1 MFSATKSAELKL
13 LNIAIRVSQ
22 WYGCPKTKTRQK
34 ESVLDPR
41 QDKSALFVVNGSA
54 SWVRG
59 DSGFRRLV
67 CHSVHK
73 KCKIMPLSAII
84 VINYFKSQIQID
96 M

>member
-1 MFSATKSAELKL
+1 MGVPRPRHDKDGIF
-13 LNIAIRVSQ
+13 
-22 WYGCPKTKTRQK
+22 KTKTRQK

-54 SWVRG
+54 SQVQR

-67 CHSVHK
+67 CRSIHK
-73 KCKIMPLSAII
+73 KFKIMPLSAII
-84 VINYFKSQIQID
+84 VINYFKSQILID